1 MLPLKLSEG
10 PLQTVEVHLREYLL
24 LHDYEQSIAKHC
36 PHTALIICWKIYKR
50 GTTSI
55 RALQVRIRTALRMVL
70 EARVLLEAKAS
81 TQIYELL

>member
-1 MLPLKLSEG
+1 MLPSKLSDG

-24 LHDYEQSIAKHC
+24 LNNYEQSIAKHF
-36 PHTALIICWKIYKR
+36 PHTALTICLKICKR

-55 RALQVRIRTALRMVL
+55 RALQVRIRTALRRVL
-70 EARVLLEAKAS
+70 EAKVLLEAKAS